1 MIGLFAVTPPVAP
14 LVWFAAMLFVLFT
27 AYGFLSIAF
36 YGLGVARADGMG
48 HGGHLR
54 LAAWREGGAL
64 LGVCAA
70 AIAPVLSDTLT
81 GAPYAGF
88 AVGFALLCLAAHL
101 AFRVEWAR
109 DPVAVAPGGLRLVLG
124 DAVARRLLLLAL
136 VNAAPLAVTS
146 TLFLFFVESLLGAP
160 GWEGPLLILFFLS
173 AAASTPVWAT
183 LARRHSEKPML
194 LLSMILSILVFAFAA
209 FLATGDTLAFAA
221 VCIASGAMLGAD
233 LVILPALFAR
243 RLAQIAPEGA
253 EGFGLWSFATKI
265 ALGFAA
271 VSLLPLLEARGFV
284 AGGDSPEAALTL
296 LSILYALVPCAMK
309 SLAVVLLLATPL
321 PKD

>member
-1 MIGLFAVTPPVAP
+1 MTLSAVEGQVPADARAAGLPAYALYSAMLAAAGLPIYIHAPKVYAETFGIGLGVLGVALFFLRLIDLVQDPVLGWIAARLGPARPAAAAIAAGMMAGAMIGLFAVTPPVAP

-101 AFRVEWAR
+101 AFRVEWSR
-109 DPVAVAPGGLRLVLG
+109 EPVAVAPGGLRLVLG
-124 DAVARRLLLLAL
+124 DAVARRLLP
-136 VNAAPLAVTS
+136 VN
-146 TLFLFFVESLLGAP
+146 
-160 GWEGPLLILFFLS
+160 
-173 AAASTPVWAT
+173 
-183 LARRHSEKPML
+183 R
-194 LLSMILSILVFAFAA
+194 
-209 FLATGDTLAFAA
+209 
-221 VCIASGAMLGAD
+221 
-233 LVILPALFAR
+233 
-243 RLAQIAPEGA
+243 
-253 EGFGLWSFATKI
+253 
-265 ALGFAA
+265 
-271 VSLLPLLEARGFV
+271 
-284 AGGDSPEAALTL
+284 
-296 LSILYALVPCAMK
+296 
-309 SLAVVLLLATPL
+309 
-321 PKD
+321 